1 LPPTSERFLIDT
13 MQNLSDDLE
22 EFMLNLS
29 DDLEEFDDTIDEDL
43 DWKKFNELD
52 LPFEMI
58 DIGVLKIQE
67 QEAENIPPPQ
77 GEEDSLHGEKIDGGE
92 EVSPK
97 KDEELDQLK
106 VPPGYRF
113 CPTDYEL
120 VKYYLIEKILH
131 QTLPWNLIAEVN
143 VYDYTPEFLAG
154 SFSNTLSS

>member
-1 LPPTSERFLIDT
+1 MPPTSESFLIDK
-13 MQNLSDDLE
+13 MHNLSDDLE

-43 DWKKFNELD
+43 YWKKFNELD
-52 LPFEMI
+52 FPFEMI

-67 QEAENIPPPQ
+67 QEPENISPPQ

>member
-1 LPPTSERFLIDT
+1 ML
-13 MQNLSDDLE
+13 NLSDDLE

-29 DDLEEFDDTIDEDL
+29 DDLVEFDGTIDEDL

-52 LPFEMI
+52 YPFEMI
-58 DIGVLKIQE
+58 DIGDLKIKE
-67 QEAENIPPPQ
+67 QEPENIPPLQ

-106 VPPGYRF
+106 VPPGYRS

-120 VKYYLIEKILH
+120 VKYYLSKELMTH
-131 QTLPWNLIAEVN
+131 CAF
-143 VYDYTPEFLAG
+143 YTYCLG
-154 SFSNTLSS
+154 